1 MRILIVDDNATSLES
16 LRTVLE
22 DLGHQATA
30 VPHPHRAIE
39 EAARTFYPLIITD
52 IRMPDMDGLELLAH
66 LKSDT
71 ATAKSNV
78 VLITGHGD
86 METAVEALRRGAYDY
101 LNKPI
106 NARELAIVVD
116 RCAEHMAL
124 VSENATLRS
133 DMEGRVAQATTAL
146 RQDLE
151 AARLRLRNVSGIGD
165 IVTASPAMR
174 RILEEAAIFHADT
187 SVPVLVE
194 GETGTGKEVVARLV
208 HFGHDGDDRP
218 FIDLNCAAIPTELF
232 ESELFGHEAGAY
244 TGSRSG
250 GSPGKLELA
259 ADGTLF
265 LDEVAE
271 LPLHLQPKL
280 LRVLEERT
288 FYRLGG
294 LKRRNFRARI
304 VCAANR
310 DLEQMVENG
319 LFRRD
324 LYHRLRVGHLILPP
338 LRERRED
345 IPEMAALFL
354 RREAARKKKQ
364 FTGID
369 DEALALLQSAV
380 WKGNVRELENTIERA
395 VLLHDGTLLRPEHL
409 VLPIRLSDDVSHR
422 TGSEGTP
429 ANEALTSTPEDFRIP
444 DEGMNLHEFVERL
457 VEQALQRCNGNKTR
471 AATLLGLSRF
481 ALLRRLRK

>member
-1 MRILIVDDNATSLES
+1 MHILIVDDNATSLES

-22 DLGHQATA
+22 DLGHQTTA

-39 EAARTFYPLIITD
+39 EAERTFYPLIITD

-66 LKSDT
+66 LKSDA

-133 DMEGRVAQATTAL
+133 DMEGRVAQATTEL
-146 RQDLE
+146 RHDLE
-151 AARLRLRNVSGIGD
+151 TARLRLRNVSGIGD
-165 IVTASPAMR
+165 IVTVSPAMQR
-174 RILEEAAIFHADT
+174 VLEEAAIFHADP

-194 GETGTGKEVVARLV
+194 GETGTGKEVVAKLV
-208 HFGHDGDDRP
+208 HFGRDGDDRP
-218 FIDLNCAAIPTELF
+218 FVDLNCAAIPTELF
-232 ESELFGHEAGAY
+232 ESELFGHESGAY

-294 LKRRNFRARI
+294 LKRRTFRARI

-310 DLEQMVENG
+310 NLEQMVESG

-354 RREAARKKKQ
+354 RREAARKKKR
-364 FTGID
+364 FKNID
-369 DEALALLQSAV
+369 GDALALLRSYP
-380 WKGNVRELENTIERA
+380 WTGNVRELENTIERA
-395 VLLHDGTLLRPEHL
+395 VLLHDGTTLRPEHL
-409 VLPIRLSDDVSHR
+409 ALLARHHTDAAPSPK
-422 TGSEGTP
+422 TGCAP
-429 ANEALTSTPEDFRIP
+429 APTASVMTVEDFRIP
-444 DEGMNLHEFVERL
+444 AEGMNLHVFVDTL
-457 VEQALQRCNGNKTR
+457 VEQALQRCNGNKTH
-471 AATLLGLSRF
+471 AAALLGLSRF